1 MSRPLSKNGKQI
13 MYDGFVFTRDN
24 KTGYYLSAK
33 SIYNNK
39 RMMLHRY
46 IWIKFKGEIPSECSV
61 HHIDENK
68 ENNDISNFKLM
79 SNSKHAI
86 LHSNEK
92 VEKNYDEIRERF
104 LKATQEKAKEWHKSK
119 EGHEWHKIHAEN
131 SLVKAWEK
139 TETCICNVCGK
150 EYKTTKGNKVKSK
163 YCSNKCL
170 SKARRDSG
178 IDDEVRNCVICNK
191 EFKTNKYG
199 DIQTCGRKCG
209 GILISINR
217 GDDVHKFYKNKI
229 N

>member
-1 MSRPLSKNGKQI
+1 MSRPLSKDGKQTI
-13 MYDGFVFTRDN
+13 YDGFVFTRDK

-39 RMMLHRY
+39 RIMLHRY
-46 IWIKFKGEIPSECSV
+46 VWIKFNGEIPDGYSV
-61 HHIDENK
+61 HHVDENK

-79 SNSKHAI
+79 SNSKHAV

-92 VEKNYDEIRERF
+92 VENNYEEIRERF
-104 LKATQEKAKEWHKSK
+104 LNSTQEKAKEWHKSK
-119 EGHEWHKIHAEN
+119 EGHEWHKAHVEG
-131 SLVKAWEK
+131 SLSKVWEK
-139 TETCICNVCGK
+139 TETCICTVCGK
-150 EYKTTKGNKVKSK
+150 EYKTTKDFKDKSK
-163 YCSNKCL
+163 YCSKKCQ

-178 IDDEVRNCVICNK
+178 IDNEVRNCVICNK

-199 DIQTCGRKCG
+199 DIQTCCRKCG

-217 GDDVHKFYKNKI
+217 GDGVHKLYKDKI